1 MCVWLPTVRADLAQV
16 GGVRGG
22 KHAPHMD
29 VQDVC
34 SPLFPACLAA
44 LQVIAGLSNSFG
56 FGGHNSAV
64 VFAPFEA

>member
-1 MCVWLPTVRADLAQV
+1 MVANSQHSSCPENAVH
-16 GGVRGG
+16 RGQ
-22 KHAPHMD
+22 HAPHMD

-44 LQVIAGLSNSFG
+44 LQVTAGLSNSFG